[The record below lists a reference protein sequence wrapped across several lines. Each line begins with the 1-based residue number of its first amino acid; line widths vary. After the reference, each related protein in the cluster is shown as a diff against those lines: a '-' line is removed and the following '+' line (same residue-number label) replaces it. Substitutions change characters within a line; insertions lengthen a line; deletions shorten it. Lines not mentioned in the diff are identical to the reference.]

1 MSPLPPPQTS
11 YPTLVGLIGMSLV
24 LHAFAT
30 SNQFLFSDMEKPW
43 EEVAALAIAH
53 VLPAK
58 ELKAVEKS
66 HILFP
71 IQMQGGKLSP
81 TMQDLHDNKDP
92 LTILLST
99 CKGKCGQ
106 AGIPKAKSLSKICH
120 IIDGMCDHKLSN
132 NHSEKDRFQRGVGGW
147 GGVGGSIGSPAE
159 NWPMHQNDYFLLGG
173 WGC

>member
-43 EEVAALAIAH
+43 EEVAALAIAN

-58 ELKAVEKS
+58 ELKVVEKT

-147 GGVGGSIGSPAE
+147 GGGFNRISCGKLANAPK
-159 NWPMHQNDYFLLGG
+159 
-173 WGC
+173 